1 MQFRFLILL
10 VFILTPFSSVY
21 AFQNEP
27 SEIFGMSFNDSK
39 EDLYKLFPEVVK
51 VDKVKSDM
59 NHFKISGL
67 NFIDLNTKP
76 TMFTFIDNKLFSV
89 LIEFDPE
96 TGYILANV
104 PNNIMSYV
112 DNNIVKIVSGKKKQQ
127 RVKLKSILMYLL
139 ESKYGKSK
147 LIKDEKGV
155 HMQWTGLSAT
165 LSLHLD
171 KTTLLIVS
179 SKAFKRFLEK

>member
-1 MQFRFLILL
+1 
-10 VFILTPFSSVY
+10 V
-21 AFQNEP
+21 
-27 SEIFGMSFNDSK
+27 SFNDSK

-112 DNNIVKIVSGKKKQQ
+112 DNNIVKTVSGKKKTA
-127 RVKLKSILMYLL
+127 
-139 ESKYGKSK
+139 ES
-147 LIKDEKGV
+147 
-155 HMQWTGLSAT
+155 
-165 LSLHLD
+165 
-171 KTTLLIVS
+171 
-179 SKAFKRFLEK
+179 